1 MTIAELVVHL
11 RDEHR
16 RAQVEDTT
24 AKLAPVLER
33 ILGYLDAVDDGHPR
47 DGPHDPDETLIDA
60 TAAGRMLGHGRRY
73 MWDHAK
79 EFPFAY
85 HIGRHWKY
93 SPSGIRRY
101 LKRRA
106 A

>member
-33 ILGYLDAVDDGHPR
+33 IIGYLDAVDDGQPR
-47 DGPHDPDETLIDA
+47 DGLDPGETLIDA
-60 TAAGRMLGHGRRY
+60 DAAGRMLGHGRRY

-79 EFPFAY
+79 DFPFAY
-85 HIGRHWKY
+85 QIGRHWKF
-93 SPSGIRRY
+93 SPTGIRRW
-101 LKRRA
+101 LNRRR
-106 A
+106 